1 MMRKC
6 LVAILA
12 LLLAVA
18 VAPGGAF
25 ASTLAEPTAEELIL
39 LKKKKK
45 RAAEAKAKQE
55 AEWKQAA
62 IARRKTAG
70 RKQGECEGF
79 LACLFGEPDG
89 DRRDRAISNHRTGRN
104 VSWDETQYPPGS
116 IVIRT
121 PERALYLVLEDGKA
135 RRYRVGVGRE
145 GFQWSGTSR
154 IAAKQEWPAWR
165 PPPEMIEREAD
176 KGVILPEYMEGGPK
190 NPLGA
195 RALYLG
201 GTLYRIHGTN
211 NAASIGGAQS
221 SGCIRMMNADVIDLY
236 ERVNI
241 GARVYVYQ

>member
-6 LVAILA
+6 LVAVLA

-18 VAPGGAF
+18 VAPASAF
-25 ASTLAEPTAEELIL
+25 ASPLAEPTPEELIL
-39 LKKKKK
+39 LKKKRKLE
-45 RAAEAKAKQE
+45 AEVKARQE
-55 AEWKQAA
+55 AEWKQAS
-62 IARRKTAG
+62 IARRKRGA
-70 RKQGECEGF
+70 CEGF

-89 DRRDRAISNHRTGRN
+89 GRRDRAIVGRRTARN

-116 IVIRT
+116 IIIRT
-121 PERALYLVLEDGKA
+121 PERMLYLVLETGKA

-154 IAAKQEWPAWR
+154 IAAKREWPEWR
-165 PPPEMIEREAD
+165 PPAEMIKREAE
-176 KGVILPEYMEGGPK
+176 KGNIIPEYMEGGPK

-211 NAASIGGAQS
+211 NAASIGGARS
-221 SGCIRMMNADVIDLY
+221 SGCIRMMNADVVDLY
-236 ERVNI
+236 ERVNV
-241 GARVYVYQ
+241 GARVFVYQ